1 MRQPKVFNATKL
13 DPAVERSQTRWF
25 QKENLPD
32 QLGDGLRLPPSS
44 GKRTGTETGFVPT
57 SSVKRTKKRQRCAST
72 TQPGKYAQPKRR
84 GDRKTSFSDFK

>member
-25 QKENLPD
+25 EKENLPD
-32 QLGDGLRLPPSS
+32 QLGDGSWLPPSS

-57 SSVKRTKKRQRCAST
+57 SSDKCTKKTPAMCIYHTAREICT
-72 TQPGKYAQPKRR
+72 TKETREQENIIQ
-84 GDRKTSFSDFK
+84 